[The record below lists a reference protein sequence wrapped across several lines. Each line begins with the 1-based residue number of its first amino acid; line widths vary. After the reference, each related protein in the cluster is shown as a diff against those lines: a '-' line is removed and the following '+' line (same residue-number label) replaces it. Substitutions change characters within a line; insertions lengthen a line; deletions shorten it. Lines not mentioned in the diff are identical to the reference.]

1 LSVAVADKKQ
11 PNHVEKIPEI
21 QKNINLEVMTF
32 FEKLPQNPQILKSRS
47 RISSLGLGLK
57 VLTRSQSQ
65 RLRP

>member
-32 FEKLPQNPQILKSRS
+32 FEKFPQNPQILKSRS
-47 RISSLGLGLK
+47 RISSLGLK